1 MNKSGLLI
9 RLALVIIFA
18 ALAVGFISAQ
28 VFYRITYLNTVEN
41 TEKEISQLYETVAAT
56 ASVAAYLEDN
66 EMAKD
71 VLEGLISN
79 NIVLA
84 AEFRTTNLKLVS
96 GETFEPHNANSRFDI
111 PSPFIQEDIVGKI
124 VLHHNEAFIQQH
136 AEQLGSY
143 NAAALIGQAIFVTII
158 TIFIAF
164 ILITKPILFV
174 GRELSKVKPG
184 TEERLHYPVFHTSS
198 EIGQLVDD
206 VNFLLDKAYDSFQ
219 EETKLRQDIEF
230 LEKRF
235 RMLFENSISPIILTE
250 PSGNIILFNKAFE
263 LLLTKLGRHFKKN
276 FGVLLEDLFVDKEQL
291 KETVELAISS
301 DEIATGEFRL
311 QTDDKDEN
319 TVWVQIVVT
328 TIVSEDLKE
337 YYQLTLHDISKRR
350 KQLEKLSELAE
361 FDQLTNILNRHG
373 AEVQIKKLIAD
384 QVPFAFILLDLN
396 GFKQINDIYGHES
409 GDEILRHVA
418 KQLLISLRKRDIA
431 CRWGGDE
438 FVVVLPGID
447 QKDLLKLSEKIYEK
461 IAKPYYLN
469 NQDVQVAVGASMGAT
484 FFPNDNT
491 DLKTLVKLADQAMY
505 RAKRNKQSNP
515 EEYIKFAFER
525 DGTEGAN

>member
-1 MNKSGLLI
+1 M
-9 RLALVIIFA
+9 
-18 ALAVGFISAQ
+18 
-28 VFYRITYLNTVEN
+28 TYLNTVDDTN
-41 TEKEISQLYETVAAT
+41 KEIAQLFDTVAAT

-79 NIVLA
+79 NSVLA
-84 AEFRTTNLKLVS
+84 AEFKTANLQLMS
-96 GETFEPHNANSRFDI
+96 GDKVNADNTSSSFDI
-111 PSPFIQEDIVGKI
+111 QSPFIQDDVVGQI
-124 VLHHNEAFIQQH
+124 ILFHNESFIQNH
-136 AEQLGSY
+136 AEQIGRY
-143 NAAALIGQAIFVTII
+143 NAAALIGQAFFVTFI
-158 TIFIAF
+158 TIFIAY
-164 ILITKPILFV
+164 ILITKPILSV
-174 GRELSKVKPG
+174 GRELSKIKPG
-184 TEERLHYPVFHTSS
+184 TEERLKYPIFHTNS
-198 EIGQLVDD
+198 EIGKLVND
-206 VNFLLDKAYDSFQ
+206 VNFLLGKTYDSFQ

-263 LLLTKLGRHFKKN
+263 LLLAKLGRTFKKN
-276 FGVLLEDLFVDKEQL
+276 FGILLEELFVEREQL

-301 DEIATGEFRL
+301 DEIATGEFKL
-311 QTDDKDEN
+311 VSENSDEN

-373 AEVQIKKLIAD
+373 AEVQIKKLMAE

-418 KQLLISLRKRDIA
+418 KQLLVSLRKRDIA

-438 FVVVLPGID
+438 FVVVLPGITRD
-447 QKDLLKLSEKIYEK
+447 NLIKLSEKIYEK
-461 IAKPYYLN
+461 IAKPYFLN

-484 FFPNDNT
+484 FFPQDSKE
-491 DLKTLVKLADQAMY
+491 LKPLVQLADQAMY
-505 RAKRNKQSNP
+505 RAKRNKQSDP
-515 EEYIKFAFER
+515 GVFMKFAYER
-525 DGTEGAN
+525 NGVEGGQ